1 MSPGYWFM
9 LGGLLSFAGM
19 GIVHKLGDR
28 YQGNPPGIAFVT
40 MAVAFLITA
49 ARATAG
55 SGYWLAGLPPK
66 VMLLAIPFGISAALA
81 LWLFQKGL
89 RHGHIVTSWLLINLS
104 TAIPTILSI
113 LIYREPLSLRKAL
126 TMLLIL
132 CSLVLL
138 WWDRKRQP
146 ERPQTFPAVTGVD

>member
-40 MAVAFLITA
+40 MAVAFLITV

-55 SGYWLAGLPPK
+55 SGHWLASLPPK
-66 VMLLAIPFGISAALA
+66 VALLAIPFGISAALA
-81 LWLFQKGL
+81 LWLF
-89 RHGHIVTSWLLINLS
+89 
-104 TAIPTILSI
+104 
-113 LIYREPLSLRKAL
+113 
-126 TMLLIL
+126 
-132 CSLVLL
+132 
-138 WWDRKRQP
+138 
-146 ERPQTFPAVTGVD
+146 